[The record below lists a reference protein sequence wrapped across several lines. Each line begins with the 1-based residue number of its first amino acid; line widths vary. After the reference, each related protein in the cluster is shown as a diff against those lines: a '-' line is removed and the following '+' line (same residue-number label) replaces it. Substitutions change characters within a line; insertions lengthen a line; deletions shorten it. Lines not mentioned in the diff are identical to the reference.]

1 MFKKA
6 KKYILI
12 FLIVL
17 LLLAQTPFLMK
28 KKANLDKI
36 SEPANEYK
44 LSENENIKVKLR
56 DTFPLFTRI
65 DKKYHLTAGWMG
77 YTLMEK

>member
-17 LLLAQTPFLMK
+17 LLLASIPFLTK
-28 KKANLDKI
+28 KKVDLYKI
-36 SEPANEYK
+36 SELAKRYK
-44 LSENENIKVKLR
+44 LAENEDVKVKLR
-56 DTFPLFTRI
+56 DTFPLFPRI
-65 DKKYHLTAGWMG
+65 DKRKYHSTVGSSVLT
-77 YTLMEK
+77 

>member
-17 LLLAQTPFLMK
+17 LLLAPIPFLTK
-28 KKANLDKI
+28 KKVNLDKI
-36 SEPANEYK
+36 SELAKGYK
-44 LSENENIKVKLR
+44 LAENENVKVKLR

-65 DKKYHLTAGWMG
+65 DKGKYHLTVGSSVL
-77 YTLMEK
+77 T

>member
-17 LLLAQTPFLMK
+17 LLLASIPFLTK
-28 KKANLDKI
+28 KKAYLDKI
-36 SEPANEYK
+36 SELAKRYK
-44 LSENENIKVKLR
+44 LAENEDVKVKLR
-56 DTFPLFTRI
+56 DTLPLFPRI
-65 DKKYHLTAGWMG
+65 DKRKYHLTVDSSVL
-77 YTLMEK
+77 T